1 MATGDDPDGGSVVT
15 TTKLEEDYRAAIRWY
30 PPRWRREHG
39 AAMLGTLLDGA
50 DAHGRTRPATGEVAG
65 LRLHGLR
72 AWVDT
77 VVPSAV
83 RRIAASI
90 GAGSALG
97 FALVYGVFVVWGPWD
112 ARPLQV
118 PGDWVTFGPFWNA
131 GILVVVPL
139 ALMALAA
146 AVRSRWGVH
155 LLAVVAALG
164 AAAAW
169 LLGRS
174 DGSWNGPHSTT
185 IGVTLLLI
193 LLVNCGDPRHRGAFL
208 WGLAVVGGGLAS
220 YAVLFPPTGRP
231 FHLTTLADGE
241 MWTFLASAWMLA
253 TAGVLL
259 VILVVVLLVQRRQ
272 ELAASLSLAWIPW
285 GAAGAIALRWFANE
299 DTDAVIMVAGSAA
312 LVSVS
317 LMVVALRRTPRGAV
331 SH

>member
-1 MATGDDPDGGSVVT
+1 
-15 TTKLEEDYRAAIRWY
+15 
-30 PPRWRREHG
+30 
-39 AAMLGTLLDGA
+39 MLGTLLDVA
-50 DAHGRTRPATGEVAG
+50 DAHGRTRPARGEVVG

-72 AWVDT
+72 AWADS

-83 RRIAASI
+83 RGIAASI

-112 ARPLQV
+112 ARPLQT
-118 PGDWVTFGPFWNA
+118 PGDLRTFGPFWNA

-146 AVRSRWGVH
+146 AVRSRWGVY
-155 LLAVVAALG
+155 LLAVLAVLG

-174 DGSWNGPHSTT
+174 DESWNGPHSTT
-185 IGVTLLLI
+185 TGVTLLLI
-193 LLVNCGDPRHRGAFL
+193 LLANCGDPRHRGAFL

-220 YAVLFPPTGRP
+220 YAVLFPSSGRP
-231 FHLTTLADGE
+231 FHLTTVTDSA
-241 MWTFLASAWMLA
+241 MWTVVAPAWMLA
-253 TAGVLL
+253 AAGALL
-259 VILVVVLLVQRRQ
+259 AILVVVLLVQRRQ
-272 ELAASLSLAWIPW
+272 ELAASLSIAWIPW

-299 DTDAVIMVAGSAA
+299 RTDAVIMVIGSATLV
-312 LVSVS
+312 LVS
-317 LMVVALRRTPRGAV
+317 LTVVALRRTPRRAV